1 MTQQTKPIVKG
12 STVKNLVLQ
21 TVGGFL
27 FGVAA
32 LGAVI
37 FLPAWTLDYWQGWAF
52 IIAFMGLVMASSVYF
67 SIKDPALIKRR
78 KQIEPA
84 AQKTSGGKFNIFY
97 VYIALLAM
105 LVLAGLDHRFGWS
118 QVPAGICL
126 LGDGLVVAANA
137 IWLISKKENSYA
149 GSAIK
154 VYEGQKVI
162 SSGPYALV
170 RHPNYAG
177 DLCLVLGIPLAL
189 GSWWGLVLFAWMI
202 PMMVWMIHDEETFLK
217 KELAGYKEYTQKVRY
232 RLVPWV
238 F

>member
-1 MTQQTKPIVKG
+1 V
-12 STVKNLVLQ
+12 V
-21 TVGGFL
+21 
-27 FGVAA
+27 
-32 LGAVI
+32 
-37 FLPAWTLDYWQGWAF
+37 FLPAWTLVYWQAWVF
-52 IIAFMGLVMASSVYF
+52 IIVFMGLVMASSAYF

-78 KQIEPA
+78 KKIEPA
-84 AQKTSGGKFNIFY
+84 AQKSSGGNSTSFM
-97 VYIALLAM
+97 YILLCCHA
-105 LVLAGLDHRFGWS
+105 VLAGLDHRFGWS

-177 DLCLVLGIPLAL
+177 DLCWCWASRWRWVPGGA
-189 GSWWGLVLFAWMI
+189 GAFCMMI
-202 PMMVWMIHDEETFLK
+202 PMMVWMIHDEEMFPQ
-217 KELAGYKEYTQKVRY
+217 EGIGGV
-232 RLVPWV
+232 
-238 F
+238 